1 MSRRENIRRAKEII
15 SSRRTDSV
23 ETHKAHILEAKATID
38 GFAECDALLSGVGL
52 RILAASLGKNGESL
66 DTIHAEY
73 DMIAQRKRELLLKS
87 GYPADYC
94 DIKYHCEKCSD
105 TGYVGI
111 DICECLKKEIVK
123 ASLELSG
130 LYSLTESQSFDTF
143 SLDYYEKN
151 DKIIMS
157 RNLSI
162 LKSFAQSFEPGA
174 SDSFL
179 FIGGTGLGKTHLST
193 SVARAVIER
202 GAYVVYES
210 AIMLFAEFEAEQ
222 FGRRGLSGEDVDTE
236 KYLDCDLL
244 IIDDLGCE
252 MTNQFTLSRLYNIL
266 NTRMIKH
273 KSTIISTNLSQNDLR
288 KRYSDRVT
296 SRIFGELKPL
306 LFSGS
311 DIREQKTR
319 RALGQ
324 NQ

>member
-1 MSRRENIRRAKEII
+1 MSRRENIRRAKDVI
-15 SSRRTDSV
+15 SSRHADSV
-23 ETHKAHILEAKATID
+23 GTYEMHVREAKEKIG
-38 GFAECDALLSGVGL
+38 GFAECDTLLSGAGL
-52 RILAASLGKNGESL
+52 RIMAAALGKSGESL

-73 DMIAQRKRELLLKS
+73 DAIAQRKRELLVKG

-123 ASLELSG
+123 ASLEASG

-151 DKIIMS
+151 DKMLMS
-157 RNLSI
+157 RNLAI
-162 LKSFAQSFEPGA
+162 LKSYAQSFDAGA

-193 SVARAVIER
+193 SVARTVIER

-210 AIMLFAEFEAEQ
+210 AIMLFADFEAKQ
-222 FGRRGLSGEDVDTE
+222 FGRSGLRGDAEDTE

-252 MTNQFTLSRLYNIL
+252 MTNQFTLLCLYNIL
-266 NTRMIKH
+266 NTRIIKH

-306 LFSGS
+306 LFSGA
-311 DIREQKTR
+311 DVREQKTR
-319 RALGQ
+319 RALSRDQ
-324 NQ
+324 